1 MSPQKSIHHNEAPD
15 NVKEHKGNND
25 KTTTL
30 EMTHDSEFETIFSR
44 LIVIY
49 CLCEVIFLGLYY

>member
-30 EMTHDSEFETIFSR
+30 EMTHDSEFETIFSS
-44 LIVIY
+44 LIKMVIY
-49 CLCEVIFLGLYY
+49 CLCEVILGLY